1 MEGREKREGN
11 KRGKKEKRAD
21 LKEGT
26 GRACSVCSVWK
37 ENQLEEVGRE
47 RRGGTWRAKKHV
59 QDFNLGLNPHN
70 FATLVSFFLP

>member
-26 GRACSVCSVWK
+26 GRACSVCNVWK
-37 ENQLEEVGRE
+37 ENQLEEEGR
-47 RRGGTWRAKKHV
+47 GV
-59 QDFNLGLNPHN
+59 QENMFQIL
-70 FATLVSFFLP
+70 T